1 MYSIGRE
8 LQVSIVT
15 LASSPSR
22 SIKNEGPSYFRVGYR
37 REGYREYLIGS
48 ELLVSIVE
56 LASSPSRSIERWP
69 SYFRVG
75 SRRNYRQCLS

>member
-22 SIKNEGPSYFRVGYR
+22 SIESEGPSYFRFGYR
-37 REGYREYLIGS
+37 CGCYREYLIGR
-48 ELLVSIVE
+48 ELLASIVK
-56 LASSPSRSIERWP
+56 LASSR
-69 SYFRVG
+69 
-75 SRRNYRQCLS
+75 C